1 MDVIVVA
8 TNEDSIQESLRMLL
22 AEKYTVLAAQTL
34 PQLLSIVT
42 DQPVDVVIL
51 DEIFV
56 SQNCVSVFDRLCS
69 VSAEITCI
77 VLAIHSVSET
87 ANQLRAKGVYDI
99 IPKPFDHE
107 ALLSVVKRAVERS
120 RLLAKL
126 DAVKQPPRPNKL
138 PQIGPSALEQQN
150 QRKEMLESL
159 RKFLRAISDV
169 LVPEKLH
176 TLVLDA
182 VVEMFTLNKA
192 TLLLWS
198 EEQQQMLMKAAV
210 GLNVAGLEGYLAPWK
225 SLTEWLRRNDQ
236 ILNLDDPEAESEP
249 EAMIEVKKELG
260 LLQGRVC
267 VPLTVKGRMIGILV
281 LGKKATG
288 KRLSDVEI
296 EFLYLLS
303 QQIAAIIE
311 NARHHRAAVVQK
323 ERYKEILQGVTSG
336 LIATDASGRLLL
348 LNKAAEQILNLK
360 ASDVSGHNVQRI
372 GSVFADIINR
382 TLREGKSFCRHEV
395 TDPATKSLLGI
406 STSLLTDDT
415 GKPVGAVALFT
426 DLSTVK
432 LQAAGDFDEAWQRCA
447 LCMAQEIK
455 NPLVAIRTFTQLLPQ
470 NYSDDKFRNE
480 FAEIAI
486 KEIDKLDGAVE
497 KLLKFSQPLQMR
509 PEQGDIVSLIEES
522 LDQVLKETQKTDVQV
537 VKHLEGVNGRTFFD
551 RTLLNEAFVHV
562 FRNALDAMPSGGT
575 IDISMG
581 VLQPANSSISRR
593 HNGGPSGDF
602 TEIRIADSGVG
613 IEPEEMQNLFK
624 PFYSKK
630 VKGMGLGLAISQKI
644 IREHKGDITISST
657 PQEGTTVTVVLPQ
670 GVV

>member
-8 TNEDSIQESLRMLL
+8 TNEGSIQESLRVLL
-22 AEKYTVLAAQTL
+22 GEKYTVLVAHSL
-34 PQLLSIVT
+34 PQLLSTVT
-42 DQPVDVVIL
+42 DQPVDVVVL
-51 DEIFV
+51 DEFFA
-56 SQNCVSVFDRLCS
+56 SQNCVTVFDQLRS

-99 IPKPFDHE
+99 IPKPFDRE
-107 ALLSVVKRAVERS
+107 SLLSVVRRAVERS

-126 DAVKQPPRPNKL
+126 DAVKQPPRPKKI
-138 PQIGPSALEQQN
+138 PQAGPVVFEQQN

-176 TLVLDA
+176 ALVLDA

-192 TLLLWS
+192 ALLLWS

-210 GLNVAGLEGYLAPWK
+210 GLNVAGLEGYLAPWR

-249 EAMIEVKKELG
+249 EAMIEVKKELA

-267 VPLTVKGRMIGILV
+267 VPLSIKGRMTGILV

-311 NARHHRAAVVQK
+311 NAQHHRAAVVQK
-323 ERYKEILQGVTSG
+323 ERYKEILQGVASG

-348 LNKAAEQILNLK
+348 LNKAAEQILKLK
-360 ASDVSGHNVQRI
+360 ASDVNGHNVQRI

-382 TLREGKSFCRHEV
+382 TLREGKSFCRHEA
-395 TDPATKSLLGI
+395 TDPATRSLLGI
-406 STSLLTDDT
+406 STSLLTDDS
-415 GKPVGAVALFT
+415 GKTVGAVALFT

-432 LQAAGDFDEAWQRCA
+432 PLGGDFDEAWQRCA

-497 KLLKFSQPLQMR
+497 KLLKFSQPLQLR
-509 PEQGDIVSLIEES
+509 PEQGDIISLLEES
-522 LDQVLKETQKTDVQV
+522 LDQALKETQKTDVQV

-551 RTLLNEAFVHV
+551 KALLNEAFVHV

-581 VLQPANSSISRR
+581 VLQPANSAIGR
-593 HNGGPSGDF
+593 HNGSSSGEF

-613 IEPEEMQNLFK
+613 IEPEEIQNLFK

-657 PQEGTTVTVVLPQ
+657 PQKGTTVTVVLPQ

>member
-34 PQLLSIVT
+34 PQLLSTVT

-51 DEIFV
+51 DEFFV
-56 SQNCVSVFDRLCS
+56 SQNCVAVFDRLCS

-138 PQIGPSALEQQN
+138 PQIGPIALEQQN

-182 VVEMFTLNKA
+182 VVDMFTLNKA

-432 LQAAGDFDEAWQRCA
+432 PQAAGDFDEAWQRCA

-509 PEQGDIVSLIEES
+509 PEQGDIISLIEES
-522 LDQVLKETQKTDVQV
+522 LDQVLKETQKKDVQV

-551 RTLLNEAFVHV
+551 RTLLNEAFLHV

-581 VLQPANSSISRR
+581 VLQPANSSVSGR
-593 HNGGPSGDF
+593 HNGGPSGEF

-657 PQEGTTVTVVLPQ
+657 PQKGTTVTVVLPQ